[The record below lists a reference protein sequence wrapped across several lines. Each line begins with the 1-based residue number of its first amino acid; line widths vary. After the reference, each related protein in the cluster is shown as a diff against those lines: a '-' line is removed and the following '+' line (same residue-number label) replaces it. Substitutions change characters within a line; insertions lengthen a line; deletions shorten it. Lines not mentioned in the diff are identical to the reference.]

1 VRHEPGAEVEVEVEV
16 GAYNPRPV
24 RRLVRNNGET
34 MSHDH
39 PASAGRSRLGIALG
53 ISAAVLVA
61 EFVGAI
67 VTGSLA
73 LLVDA
78 AHVLTDAGGL
88 AIALTAASL
97 VGRPA
102 NAKRTFGFGRAEVL
116 GATAQAAILLA
127 VGIFVLV
134 EAVQRLFDPPHIA
147 GGPLLLF
154 GVIGL
159 LGNVASIAVLASGR
173 KSNLNMRA
181 AFLDV
186 LGDALGSIG
195 VIAAAIV
202 ITLTGFELADA
213 IAAILI
219 GALILP
225 RAFLLLK
232 ETTSVLLESTPKGL
246 DLDSVRDHLLRLDH
260 VQAVHDLHVSQIAT
274 GLPVLTAHVVVD
286 DSCFYDGHAPKM
298 LDELQD
304 CVAKHFDVQI
314 DHSTFQLELA
324 EHGAHEH
331 PTHD

>member
-1 VRHEPGAEVEVEVEV
+1 MP
-16 GAYNPRPV
+16 
-24 RRLVRNNGET
+24 
-34 MSHDH
+34 HDH
-39 PASAGRSRLGIALG
+39 DPGSSETGAAAGRGRLGIALG
-53 ISAAVLVA
+53 ISATVLVA
-61 EFVGAI
+61 EVIGAI

-102 NAKRTFGFGRAEVL
+102 NSKRTFGFARAEVL

-134 EAVQRLFDPPHIA
+134 EAVQRLFNPPEIA
-147 GGPLLLF
+147 GGPLIVF

-173 KSNLNMRA
+173 NSSFTMRA

-186 LGDALGSIG
+186 LGDALGSIA

-202 ITLTGFELADA
+202 IALTGFQLADA
-213 IAAILI
+213 LAAILI

-246 DLDSVRDHLLRLDH
+246 DLDSVRDHLLELDH

-286 DSCFYDGHAPKM
+286 DSCFYDGHNAQM
-298 LDELQD
+298 LDDLQH
-304 CVAKHFDVQI
+304 CVAEHFDVQI
-314 DHSTFQLELA
+314 EHSTFQLEPA
-324 EHGAHEH
+324 GHGAHEH